1 MCSLCLPVFM
11 VAKKAKSSTKSKKTT
26 SKKLAKKSSKSKTK
40 GKSSKNSDLSP
51 DDIGIV
57 VIEDDIKVDKKA
69 ELEARRLYLEEARSQ
84 EASD

>member
-1 MCSLCLPVFM
+1 M
-11 VAKKAKSSTKSKKTT
+11 VTKKIKNKSKPKKTT
-26 SKKLAKKSSKSKTK
+26 SKKIAKKNSKSK
-40 GKSSKNSDLSP
+40 GKSSKNSELSP

-57 VIEDDIKVDKKA
+57 VIDDDIKMDKEA

>member
-1 MCSLCLPVFM
+1 MA
-11 VAKKAKSSTKSKKTT
+11 AKKAKSSAKSKTTT
-26 SKKLAKKSSKSKTK
+26 SKKSTKKDSKSKAK
-40 GKSSKNSDLSP
+40 GKSSKNSDLTA

>member
-1 MCSLCLPVFM
+1 M
-11 VAKKAKSSTKSKKTT
+11 VTKKIKSKSKPKKTT
-26 SKKLAKKSSKSKTK
+26 SKKIAKKNSKSK
-40 GKSSKNSDLSP
+40 GKSSKNSELSP

-57 VIEDDIKVDKKA
+57 VIDDDIKMDKEA